1 VSRPVIALLLALSAA
16 VACQGDDAV
25 TPAPVNA
32 KADSADQVLFG
43 VRHNVTD
50 AGLLRAKLVS
60 DTGLIFDD
68 GTRIELY
75 DVNLTFFTTT
85 GARNAVLTSREGT
98 YRTRVG
104 SMEARGAVLVV
115 GEDGRRLSTEQLR
128 YEPNRN
134 QISSDS
140 AFVLTE
146 PGGRRLEGV
155 GFVSDPDMNNIRI
168 LNRTGGSAGQVAIP
182 GQAPGATPPQSPA
195 AGSPSIVPPPA
206 RPPAGP

>member
-1 VSRPVIALLLALSAA
+1 MIARFLPVFAAA
-16 VACQGDDAV
+16 VLVVACKDDPAV
-25 TPAPVNA
+25 PVAPINQM
-32 KADSADQVLFG
+32 ADSADQVLFG

-60 DTGLIFDD
+60 DTGFIFDD
-68 GTRIELY
+68 GTRIELL
-75 DVNLTFFTTT
+75 DVNLTFFTAT

-98 YRTRVG
+98 YRMRLG
-104 SMEARGAVLVV
+104 SMEARGNVV
-115 GEDGRRLSTEQLR
+115 VVSEDGRRLTTEQLR
-128 YEPNRN
+128 YDPNRN

-168 LNRTGGSAGQVAIP
+168 LSNVGGTAGEVTVPEA
-182 GQAPGATPPQSPA
+182 APQQTPAPPS
-195 AGSPSIVPPPA
+195 GSGSIVPPPV
-206 RPPAGP
+206 RPPSGP